1 MKKECKTSW
10 AMRMRTPGRRG
21 VDAWNLVRGM
31 ALWLACALLAT
42 GCASSVA
49 FRAPAA
55 GPQSTC
61 VTPAPERE
69 LVLGVALSGGGS
81 RAALFGAAG
90 LEALSRL
97 RSPDG
102 ASVLD
107 QITHLS
113 SVSGGSLT
121 ASYYALNKPPRET
134 AILGPDGALTD
145 AYQTFFAGFKEKVSQ
160 DFESAL
166 LWRQISSFRFILNPA
181 LAAQS
186 LTELFTERLLGPATF
201 GDLSAREA
209 RGDSPRLI
217 VNTTLYNNGRRL
229 AVTTLPP
236 DTFRYDF
243 FADLRQSLAKRGQP
257 AEYPPRLVRR
267 WESLIPMT
275 PSDIKIDPCATRV
288 AAVVTGSASFPPLVG
303 PITFRVGEEEQYWH
317 MGDGGLYENSGTESL
332 LFVFLKQLQAKKSRR
347 ALIVVFESSY
357 PFSVGFRKL
366 SLRAAPWTLF
376 SYDVSR
382 IPGIMEERATAYTA
396 LFYRSMQI
404 EGVFP
409 DNQTMR
415 VILLRHT
422 DAQWKDDLSDL
433 PEVCRQ
439 ESPPLDSPTAVVERI
454 AEIPTR
460 FKLASECDRQLLIT
474 AAAKVVAQN
483 KQEIEDFLA
492 GRPTPESQMR

>member
-1 MKKECKTSW
+1 MREESKVSW
-10 AMRMRTPGRRG
+10 RMRTSRIRR

-31 ALWLACALLAT
+31 TLLLACALLAT
-42 GCASSVA
+42 GCATAVA
-49 FRAPAA
+49 YRAPMA
-55 GPQSTC
+55 GPQTTC
-61 VTPAPERE
+61 VTPAPERD
-69 LVLGVALSGGGS
+69 LVVGVALSGGGS
-81 RAALFGAAG
+81 RAALFGASG
-90 LEALSRL
+90 LEALAQVRA
-97 RSPDG
+97 PGG

-107 QITHLS
+107 QVTYLS
-113 SVSGGSLT
+113 SVSGGSLA
-121 ASYYALNKPPRET
+121 ASYYAMKKPSKET
-134 AILGPDGALTD
+134 AVLGPNGALTED
-145 AYQTFFAGFKEKVSQ
+145 YKTFFAGYKDNVSQ

-166 LWRQISSFRFILNPA
+166 LWRQVESFRWILNPA

-186 LTELFTERLLGPATF
+186 LAELFGERLLGPVTF

-229 AVTTLPP
+229 AMTTLPP

-243 FADLRQSLAKRGQP
+243 FGDLRQSLAKRGKS
-257 AEYPPRLVRR
+257 AEYPPILVRR
-267 WESLIPMT
+267 WESILPLT
-275 PSDIKIDPCATRV
+275 PLDLKVDPCAIKL
-288 AAVVTGSASFPPLVG
+288 AAAVTGSASFPPVVG
-303 PITFRVGEEEQYWH
+303 PITVGVGDGDQYWH
-317 MGDGGLYENSGTESL
+317 IGDGGLYENSGTESL
-332 LFVFLKQLQAKKSRR
+332 LIAFLKQLQAKKSRR
-347 ALIVVFESSY
+347 ALIIAFDSSY
-357 PFSVGFRKL
+357 PFSVGYRKL
-366 SLRAAPWTLF
+366 TKRAEPWTLG
-376 SYDVSR
+376 SYEFSR
-382 IPGIMEERATAYTA
+382 ISGIMEERATAYMG

-409 DNQTMR
+409 DNQTAR

-422 DAQWKDDLSDL
+422 DAQWKEDLSDL

-460 FKLASECDRQLLIT
+460 FKFVSECDRQLLMT

-492 GRPTPESQMR
+492 GRPTQEGTTR